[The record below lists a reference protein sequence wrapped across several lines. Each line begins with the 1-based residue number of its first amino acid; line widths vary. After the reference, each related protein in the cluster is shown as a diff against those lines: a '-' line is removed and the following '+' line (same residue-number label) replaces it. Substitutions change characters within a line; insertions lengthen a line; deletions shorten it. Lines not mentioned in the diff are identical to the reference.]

1 MNNTKLRAHHIGCLT
16 NDMQSSIAAYRKL
29 GFQNISEVTFVSSQK
44 VKVCFV
50 EIKQGFYLELVEFS
64 ETNHAL
70 QKIFKSNNPYYHVG
84 YWVDNIDVC
93 IADLELEGYYIV
105 SQFNSEAFNGKR
117 CAFMYSPEMHLIELI
132 EE

>member
-16 NDMQSSIAAYRKL
+16 SDMQSSIAAYRKL

-50 EIKQGFYLELVEFS
+50 EIKQGFYLELVEIS

-84 YWVDNIDVC
+84 YLVDGIDVC
-93 IADLELEGYYIV
+93 IADLELEGYHIV
-105 SQFNSEAFNGKR
+105 SQFDSEAFDGKR